1 MANKLLSWVKYFLFS
16 LHVITPYVEIKQR
29 FDLIQIPK
37 PIKSKAL
44 KQERDLDLVIKK
56 YNEVKV

>member
-1 MANKLLSWVKYFLFS
+1 LLSWVKYFLFS

-37 PIKSKAL
+37 PIKSKAP